1 MIRLWHVAQSRSF
14 RVLWAL
20 EEMGLEYDLIR
31 CSFFDKS
38 LRAPTHLARSPAGRV
53 PALAIDGSEMCE
65 SGAILLYLAET
76 RAPYLCVK
84 EGENGRAQFLQAL
97 HYSETLGAH
106 LANLTQHHIVLRDA
120 AMRSDTVMRL
130 EAMRLAA
137 ALRAVGAGWA
147 TGAFSV
153 ADIATGYAVLL
164 AQRFVPL
171 PPNAAAYLEA
181 CQARPG
187 FQRAVAQD
195 GAAEIY
201 TRAFYPPPEGA
212 GT

>member
-20 EEMGLEYDLIR
+20 EEMGLEYDLVR

-38 LRAPTHLARSPAGRV
+38 LRAPEHLARAPAGRV
-53 PALAIDGSEMCE
+53 PALAIDGVEICE
-65 SGAILLYLAET
+65 SGAILHYLAET
-76 RAPYLCVK
+76 RAPHLRVA
-84 EGENGRAQFLQAL
+84 EGAVGRAQFLQAL
-97 HYSETLGAH
+97 HYAETLGAH
-106 LANLTQHHIVLRDA
+106 LANLTQHHIMLRDA

-137 ALRAVGAGWA
+137 ALRAVGPGWA
-147 TGAFSV
+147 AGAFTV

-164 AQRFVPL
+164 AQRFVAI
-171 PPNAAAYLEA
+171 PPKAAAYLEA

-187 FQRAVAQD
+187 FQRALAQD

-212 GT
+212 ST

>member
-20 EEMGLEYDLIR
+20 EEMGLDYDLVR

-38 LRAPTHLARSPAGRV
+38 LRAPEHLARSPAGRV
-53 PALAIDGSEMCE
+53 PALAIDGVEFCE
-65 SGAILLYLAET
+65 SGAILHYLAET
-76 RAPYLCVK
+76 RGPLLRVA
-84 EGENGRAQFLQAL
+84 EGAAGRAHFLQAL
-97 HYSETLGAH
+97 HYAETLGAH

-120 AMRSDTVMRL
+120 AMRSDTVMQL

-137 ALRAVGAGWA
+137 ALRAVGPGWA
-147 TGAFSV
+147 SGAFTV

-164 AQRFVPL
+164 AQRFVEL
-171 PPNAAAYLEA
+171 PPKAATYLEA

-201 TRAFYPPPEGA
+201 TRAFYPPPDGA
-212 GT
+212 ST